1 MSTLPSVQQVVFHAD
16 LSDAHPGESYWVRAA
31 NGNHPLVPHTDESR
45 ARARAA
51 DPRLH
56 DVPDDRLTHYTE
68 AVLMPT
74 AGVSRVH
81 IKHSANNIP
90 GINAPAVASHAAI
103 FVPTPP
109 DERVAAGYSAERQ
122 ETISNVTT
130 AKALAFHHPD
140 LITQEP
146 TIASIIL
153 NYMNSNPFIAN
164 QFEQL
169 GTLIRQMGKPA
180 TGSSG
185 GWAELVPFTPEANP
199 QTGVTGKQ
207 SFFLNPRQDYMTAAG
222 PAMTNLLLLIKN
234 NMALQGKKWSAQ
246 NGTSVVAAAAQPAPP
261 AQATRSAGDHKP
273 IARIDAAAATDDW
286 QPALTHT
293 GRVDGLQ
300 MQLVEINPATQQFSI
315 EFTDYY
321 IRYLGLYM
329 RFFDAEGNTI
339 DLKSIGW
346 TPDGAD
352 GPLSVTHIIR
362 ECIGPMIEYDDLQF
376 IGYMSGAT
384 TILGAPFIKGFE
396 RIAITMP
403 ANAVAAEVM
412 GSGLGLAGT
421 DTWPKTPIFGSV
433 MTSLLDLVIPAF
445 MLIGATAMESN
456 AGLKALVNSLM
467 KTKTFIT
474 IIVGGG
480 IWYVGDAIYNTIY
493 YRRIDWS
500 FVATI
505 GKLLFNKA
513 AAELLLYCEAKMA
526 MKEAEEEIPFA
537 GWLMLALNISV
548 GIAELSET
556 IVEIC
561 TSPWNIKVG
570 IATEI
575 TTTVTVNPD
584 PRHQAFPVAPA
595 GDTSTLVVN
604 LIYKGGKRPTV
615 SVRQTIPADF
625 TGQTLTASF
634 PNNILGGEFKL
645 EAYYYIDNWG
655 AAQASTGWMDN
666 TEQNAASVVL
676 YLVQN
681 PIPID
686 ADSIYVHTSLLT
698 YQGDQYKWQ
707 PTASAPTATI
717 ADRDTSSSG
726 NAISAWFGLA
736 LSQRFASLG
745 FAWKAAGMGITSC
758 SSGAS
763 GQLSAMQNIDI
774 PGTPMIGTAFP
785 ACGFDAATRL
795 AYDPYPP
802 KFLMV
807 EGNWVLNPTTETPI
821 PDPLDHSLGDYY
833 VDPSKAAVPLEN
845 GGGYHLRAISL
856 SPPPVSFDMSSGQLS
871 WARFAYYPDSISI
884 HPSGAVA
891 AVNTLNCKI
900 SITEL
905 QTDGAADDALPV
917 AVDYAGQ
924 AFTTQRPGLLF
935 SPIAV
940 SCSYDGT
947 FLVLE
952 STKGGGSALT
962 TIPAVAR
969 FQAFD
974 VNGNPVNRFFDSTG
988 NPTPFLPLQGVGDYT
1003 YLDLCAVGDEKMTY
1017 MYVLYYSG
1025 VGSAPSDYN
1034 VAIYQYGTTQPT
1046 SNPLV
1051 TTNGVSAAN
1060 LFVDMWHTLYTLN
1073 FAMVTNGS
1081 GAPAGPVNGTTGPA
1095 GRTVPSA
1102 SEWLPPIPTN

>member
-31 NGNHPLVPHTDESR
+31 NGNHPLVPHTNESR

-51 DPRLH
+51 DPRLRE
-56 DVPDDRLTHYTE
+56 VPDEHLTHYTK
-68 AVLMPT
+68 VVQMPT

-81 IKHSANNIP
+81 IKHSAHHIA
-90 GINAPAVASHAAI
+90 GINAAAVASHAAI

-140 LITQEP
+140 LITQQP
-146 TIASIIL
+146 NIASIIL
-153 NYMNSNPFIAN
+153 GYMNGNPFIAN

-180 TGSSG
+180 TGRSG
-185 GWAELVPFTPEANP
+185 TGWAELVPFTPEANP
-199 QTGVTGKQ
+199 ETGVSGKKT
-207 SFFLNPRQDYMTAAG
+207 FFLNPRQDYMTAAG
-222 PAMTNLLLLIKN
+222 PTLTNLLLLIKN
-234 NMALQGKKWSAQ
+234 NMALQGKKWAAQ
-246 NGTSVVAAAAQPAPP
+246 NGTAVVAAA
-261 AQATRSAGDHKP
+261 QASPQAKAARSGDRER
-273 IARIDAAAATDDW
+273 IAMVETATTTDDW
-286 QPALTHT
+286 RPALTHT

-300 MQLVEINPATQQFSI
+300 VELADINPATQQFSI
-315 EFTDYY
+315 IFTDYY
-321 IRYLGLYM
+321 IRYLGLYI
-329 RFFDAEGNTI
+329 RFFDAAGNTI
-339 DLKSIGW
+339 DLKSIEW
-346 TPDGAD
+346 TPDGAN
-352 GPLSVTHIIR
+352 GITSTSYLIR
-362 ECIGPMIEYDDLQF
+362 EVLGPVIEYDDLQF

-384 TILGAPFIKGFE
+384 TILGAPIIKGYE
-396 RIAITMP
+396 KIAITMP
-403 ANAVAAEVM
+403 PNAVAAEVM
-412 GSGLGLAGT
+412 GSGLGFAGP
-421 DTWPKTPIFGSV
+421 DTWPKTPVIGSV
-433 MTSLLDLVIPAF
+433 MTSLMDLVIPAF
-445 MLIGATAMESN
+445 MLIGAAALESN
-456 AGLKALVNSLM
+456 AGLKRQVDGLM
-467 KTKTFIT
+467 KTKGFIGAV
-474 IIVGGG
+474 IGGG
-480 IWYVGDAIYNTIY
+480 IVYFSYAVINSIY

-500 FVATI
+500 DFATM
-505 GKLLFNKA
+505 GKLLFNSA
-513 AAELLLYCEAKMA
+513 AAKLLIWCEAKMA
-526 MKEAEEEIPFA
+526 LKEAEEEIPFA

-548 GIAELSET
+548 GIAQLSET

-561 TSPWNIKVG
+561 STPWNVKVG

-575 TTTVTVNPD
+575 TTQVTVNPD

-634 PNNILGGEFKL
+634 PNNVLGGEFKL

-655 AAQASTGWMDN
+655 AAQATTGWMDN
-666 TEQNAASVVL
+666 TDQNAASVAL

-681 PIPID
+681 PIPIS
-686 ADSIYVHTSLLT
+686 ANSIYVHTSLLT

-726 NAISAWFGLA
+726 NAISQWFGLA

-785 ACGFDAATRL
+785 ACGFEAATRL

-807 EGNWVLNPTTETPI
+807 DGRWVPETGPPM
-821 PDPLDHSLGDYY
+821 PDPFDHSLGDYY
-833 VDPSKAAVPLEN
+833 VDPSKAAVPLDD

-891 AVNTLNCKI
+891 AVNTLNCKL

-905 QTDGAADDALPV
+905 QKDGAADDALPV
-917 AVDYAGQ
+917 AVDYSGQ

-935 SPIAV
+935 SPVAV

-969 FQAFD
+969 IQAFD
-974 VNGNPVNRFFDSTG
+974 VNGNPVNRFFDSAG
-988 NPTPFLPLQGVGDYT
+988 DPTPFLPLQGVGDYT

-1017 MYVLYYSG
+1017 MYVLYYNG

-1034 VAIYQYGTTQPT
+1034 VAIYQYGTTQPA